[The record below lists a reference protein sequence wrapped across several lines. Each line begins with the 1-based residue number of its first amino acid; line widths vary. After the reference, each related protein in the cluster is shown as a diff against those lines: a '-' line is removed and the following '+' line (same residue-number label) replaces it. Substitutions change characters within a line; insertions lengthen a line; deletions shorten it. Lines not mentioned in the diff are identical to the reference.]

1 MNVRGFMKMTKLHLS
16 CLWVAVWLLA
26 SSGPAQARTD
36 LGQLSPQESYVLQQ
50 VGAGQ
55 MADLKEHFGED
66 EGARLIRGGF
76 VEALLTD
83 GFPGF
88 KAPRS
93 GIYLL
98 HAVIPDMLSLQYA
111 EVNHAVF
118 LVGCQFRGMV
128 TCRGGHFK
136 KTLVMKQAVF
146 AQQADFHQLKVD
158 LDAFFGEAVF
168 KGPVDFGA
176 ARIAGNLVLKDAG
189 FTGKDQVANFNGV
202 QVGGS
207 LNCEKAFWA
216 GGLDLTGSR
225 LGAELNAR
233 GARFASP
240 DKMVSFSAVKVGQI
254 ACFDRAEFRG
264 PVNFSDVEVSGTFS
278 AVGTRFE
285 SSGQGV
291 LFNGMK
297 VGSEALFNGAVFKGP
312 VNFSNGSISGSLY
325 FDESRFENKEQPPRF
340 YGLKVDNFASFMATV
355 FQGGVSMIRASFKN
369 LMFSGSAESSLTY
382 PLVNLDGAVV
392 DYSLI
397 IGDLNLDTLQA
408 TRLQVKGPTV
418 LKNVKISGKADL
430 RDSSIYSVKMINVT
444 WPANPEQVWL
454 EGLIYQGLSAGEGP
468 LDWQKLLAWINRSRF
483 DTRNYSQLEDYF
495 RHGGYKDRADEVY
508 IEGKRRETTQK
519 WWHPYNLATLI
530 FWDGLAGYGKKPA
543 RTLWVSLFIVFIGAL
558 VFDPKN
564 FDPSFL
570 GGWGWLLQ
578 GDRRKTLAVRLFLSL
593 DEFLPGVDLGLAK
606 LWQISRISF
615 PELMYYH
622 FHKIAGWVLIPIGLA
637 AVLSQFK

>member
-1 MNVRGFMKMTKLHLS
+1 MTKLLPLTWS
-16 CLWVAVWLLA
+16 LMAVWLLA
-26 SSGPAQARTD
+26 ACGQLQAGTD

-50 VGAGQ
+50 VGAGRV
-55 MADLKEHFGED
+55 ADLKEHFGED
-66 EGARLIRGGF
+66 EGARLIRGRF

-88 KAPRS
+88 KVPRS
-93 GIYLL
+93 GIYLM

-118 LVGCQFRGMV
+118 LVGCQFRGLV
-128 TCRGGHFK
+128 TCSGSHFK
-136 KTLVMKQAVF
+136 KTLGMKQVVF

-168 KGPVDFGA
+168 KGPLDFGA
-176 ARIAGNLVLKDAG
+176 ARIEGNLVLKDAG
-189 FTGKDQVANFNGV
+189 VTAKDQEANFNGL

-207 LNCEKAFWA
+207 LHCKNAVFA
-216 GGLDLTGSR
+216 GGVDLTGSR
-225 LGAELNAR
+225 LGAELNAQ

-240 DKMVSFSAVKVGQI
+240 DKMVNFTAVKVGQV
-254 ACFDRAEFRG
+254 ASFDRAEFRG
-264 PVNFSDVEVSGTFS
+264 PVNFSDLEVSGTYS

-297 VGSEALFNGAVFKGP
+297 VGSGALFNGAVFKGP

-325 FDESRFENKEQPPRF
+325 VDESRFENKEHPPKF
-340 YGLKVDNFASFMATV
+340 YGLKVDNFASFLATV
-355 FQGGVSMIRASFKN
+355 FQGGVSMIGASFKN

-382 PLVNLDGAVV
+382 PIVNLDGAVV

-397 IGDLNLDTLQA
+397 IADLNLDTLQA
-408 TRLQVKGPTV
+408 TRLQVKGPAV

-430 RDSSIYSVKMINVT
+430 RDSSIYSLKMINVT

-454 EGLIYQGLSAGEGP
+454 EGLSYQGLSAGEGP
-468 LDWQKLLAWINRSRF
+468 HDWEKLLAWINWGRF

-495 RHGGYKDRADEVY
+495 RHGGYKDRADDVY
-508 IEGKRRETTQK
+508 IEGNRRETLQK

-530 FWDGLAGYGKKPA
+530 LWDGLAGYGKKPA
-543 RTLWVSLFIVFIGAL
+543 RTLWVSLLIVFLGTF
-558 VFDPKN
+558 VFDHRN

-570 GGWGWLLQ
+570 GGWNWLLQ
-578 GDRRKTLAVRLFLSL
+578 GNRNKTLVVQFFLSL
-593 DEFLPGVDLGLAK
+593 DEFLPGVDLGLAR
-606 LWQISRISF
+606 LWHIEKISF
-615 PELMYYH
+615 RTLLYYH
-622 FHKIAGWVLIPIGLA
+622 FHKIAGWILIPVGLA
-637 AVLSQFK
+637 AVLTQFK

>member
-1 MNVRGFMKMTKLHLS
+1 MMKLLPLTWSLM
-16 CLWVAVWLLA
+16 AVWLLVA
-26 SSGPAQARTD
+26 CGQLQARTD

-50 VGAGQ
+50 VGAGRV
-55 MADLKEHFGED
+55 ADLKEHFGED
-66 EGARLIRGGF
+66 EGARLIRGRF

-88 KAPRS
+88 KVPRS
-93 GIYLL
+93 GIYLM

-118 LVGCQFRGMV
+118 LVGCQFRGLV
-128 TCRGGHFK
+128 TCSGSHFK
-136 KTLVMKQAVF
+136 KTLGMKQVVF

-168 KGPVDFGA
+168 KGPLDFGA
-176 ARIAGNLVLKDAG
+176 ARIEGNLVLKDAG
-189 FTGKDQVANFNGV
+189 VTAKDQEANFNGL

-207 LNCEKAFWA
+207 LHCKNAVFA
-216 GGLDLTGSR
+216 GGVDLTGSR
-225 LGAELNAR
+225 LGAELNAQ

-240 DKMVSFSAVKVGQI
+240 DKMVNFTAVKVGQV
-254 ACFDRAEFRG
+254 ASFDRAEFRG
-264 PVNFSDVEVSGTFS
+264 PVNFSDLEVSGTYS

-297 VGSEALFNGAVFKGP
+297 VGSGALFNGAVFKGP

-325 FDESRFENKEQPPRF
+325 VDESRFENKEHPPKF
-340 YGLKVDNFASFMATV
+340 YGLKVDNFASFLATV
-355 FQGGVSMIRASFKN
+355 FQGGVSMIGASFKN

-382 PLVNLDGAVV
+382 PIVNLDGAVV

-397 IGDLNLDTLQA
+397 IADLNLDTLKA
-408 TRLQVKGPTV
+408 TRLQVKGPAV

-430 RDSSIYSVKMINVT
+430 RDSSIYSLKMINVT

-454 EGLIYQGLSAGEGP
+454 EGLSYQGLSAGEGP
-468 LDWQKLLAWINRSRF
+468 HDWEKLLAWINWGRF

-495 RHGGYKDRADEVY
+495 RHGGYKDRADDVY
-508 IEGKRRETTQK
+508 IEGNRRETLQK

-530 FWDGLAGYGKKPA
+530 LWDGLAGYGKKPA
-543 RTLWVSLFIVFIGAL
+543 RTLWVSLLIVFLGTF
-558 VFDPKN
+558 VFDHRN

-570 GGWGWLLQ
+570 GGWNWLLQ
-578 GDRRKTLAVRLFLSL
+578 GNRNKTLVVQFFLSL
-593 DEFLPGVDLGLAK
+593 DEFLPGVDLGLAR
-606 LWQISRISF
+606 LWHIEKISF
-615 PELMYYH
+615 RTLLYYH
-622 FHKIAGWVLIPIGLA
+622 FHKIAGWILIPVGLA
-637 AVLSQFK
+637 AVLTQFK